1 MPRASVIPLL
11 IAVLPMILAPS
22 DTARARN
29 SFDYFTKA
37 PTFDPPE
44 NCEPG
49 GTHYGV
55 LAECIIRR
63 PNGANFWASMDT
75 AVGWFQEEGP
85 DDAKRF
91 ARDHVAEAKDW
102 WNANYP
108 KVDFRSEAT
117 TLKPTGAPKTGIDC
131 FRYSI
136 KVENVPDDQ
145 DQNVFWTTQVEGL
158 ACAWRVEERKP
169 GKQTIELFWLEV
181 FDSHHSQEKPL
192 PNFQDLASQIFRSTR
207 I

>member
-1 MPRASVIPLL
+1 MARASVIPLL
-11 IAVLPMILAPS
+11 IAVLLAILEPS
-22 DTARARN
+22 DDAEARN
-29 SFDYFTKA
+29 TFDYFTKA

-44 NCEPG
+44 NCVPG
-49 GTHYGV
+49 DTHYGV

-75 AVGWFQEEGP
+75 AVGWFQEEAP

-102 WNANYP
+102 WKANYP
-108 KVDFRSEAT
+108 KASFTSEESS
-117 TLKPTGAPKTGIDC
+117 LKPAGAPKSGIDC

-136 KVENVPDDQ
+136 KVANAPDDQ
-145 DQNVFWTTQVEGL
+145 DQNVFWNTEVEGL
-158 ACAWRVEERKP
+158 ACAWQVENPKP
-169 GKQTIELFWLEV
+169 GKQTIELFWLEI
-181 FDSHHSQEKPL
+181 FDAHHSQDKPL
-192 PNFQDLASQIFRSTR
+192 SNFQDLADRIFSSTR